1 MNRLEVFKIHE
12 SEVMM
17 STNFGVEADSVQVTH
32 VGRPW
37 VPHLGYP
44 ITPIFSDLKVRSNQ
58 VAEIEISWDFHQC
71 VARTL

>member
-32 VGRPW
+32 VGTPFG
-37 VPHLGYP
+37 VPTH
-44 ITPIFSDLKVRSNQ
+44 TDIFGLKGS
-58 VAEIEISWDFHQC
+58 I
-71 VARTL
+71 